1 MLRSLFT
8 SIGGLRN
15 HQVMLDTTANNI
27 ANVNTVGFKAQ
38 RVAFEDMMSQTLR
51 GASAPGGSGGGSG
64 PTQVGLG
71 MQLGGISSVL
81 TQGSSQTTGQW
92 SDLAIQG
99 DGHFIVASAADAG
112 GTVTLTD
119 FAFTR
124 AGNFTLD
131 KDGYLV
137 MPAGKYVAGQ
147 AAVLAPPAAPTF
159 ATELSRIRIPAD
171 AQSVSIGR
179 DGTVTYVAGSDDPG
193 GSYQKGDA
201 VPLSRVAC
209 AKFPNPNGLDRVGG
223 NLLRGTPNSG
233 TFNPGATDQSTEA
246 VKWGAAAAWGGSI
259 MGGTLEM
266 SNVDLAG
273 EFTQMITAQRG
284 FQANSRVITTSDSML
299 EELVNL
305 KR

>member
-27 ANVNTVGFKAQ
+27 ANVNTVGFKSQ

-51 GASAPGGSGGGSG
+51 GASAPGGSTGGSG

-71 MQLGGISSVL
+71 MQLGGISSIL

-92 SDLAIQG
+92 SDVSIAG
-99 DGHFIVASAADAG
+99 DGHFIVASVTDVG
-112 GTVTLTD
+112 GVLTPSD

-137 MPAGKYVAGQ
+137 MPGGKYVTGQ
-147 AAVLAPPAAPTF
+147 AATFAPPAATTY
-159 ATELSRIRIPAD
+159 ATELSTIKIPAD

-179 DGTVTYVAGSDDPG
+179 DGTVTFVAGSDDAG
-193 GSYQKGDA
+193 GAYLKGAA
-201 VPLSRVAC
+201 VPLSRIAC

-223 NLLRGTPNSG
+223 NMMRQTPNSG
-233 TFNPGATDQSTEA
+233 TFNPAATDQSLEA
-246 VKWGAAAAWGGSI
+246 VKWGAADAWGASLL
-259 MGGTLEM
+259 GGTLEM
-266 SNVDLAG
+266 SNVDLAS